1 VINRCI
7 IQFEKLHE
15 SNGPV
20 SEFYEKSGQLTKAV
34 EWTEKELKES
44 EKKGNK
50 YLELNALNRIGNL
63 HNSLGNL
70 DKALS
75 YFEKVNNIAKA

>member
-1 VINRCI
+1 MDRKRAKRIR
-7 IQFEKLHE
+7 
-15 SNGPV
+15 
-20 SEFYEKSGQLTKAV
+20 
-34 EWTEKELKES
+34 
-44 EKKGNK
+44 KKGNK
-50 YLELNALNRIGNL
+50 YLELNALNRMGNL